1 MSNVIEQMR
10 KTLADAGREL
20 PEDASPSE
28 VETAYIELEVER
40 ETAEDA
46 AGEAPPIEPELEPP
60 IEVEAETE
68 AFPDQSTTEEALQA
82 VLASADPKAGDKDPK
97 VVEWCRQNL
106 SPEEFAERYAGRN
119 FDA

>member
-46 AGEAPPIEPELEPP
+46 AGEAPEPEPPAEEP
-60 IEVEAETE
+60 ETE
-68 AFPDQSTTEEALQA
+68 TAASPDQSKEEAFQA
-82 VLASADPKAGDKDPK
+82 VLATADTHAGDKDPK